1 MVPARALLAV
11 LAAAGIALASG
22 IGFTGPVVLS
32 GEVPV
37 IDAPY
42 NWQSGLYAPSMAQ
55 VVGVSNLFHE
65 AAFFGAAGL
74 ADALT
79 RRPVPNILTRD
90 IAGAAFLVASAN
102 VPFGLTW
109 AHEEF
114 HRAVLHNRG
123 VNSYD
128 DVYNF
133 PFFST
138 LVSVSRVSDS
148 ALERLKANYP
158 ADLVRAHE
166 AGYEAQQ
173 QVVAALERGDF
184 FHDRLR
190 ALGLNQ
196 FYWWYSDVENI
207 AYVGL
212 CTSAGLDSLT
222 DRLNREEGA
231 NVAKR
236 DFTGFDFTAWT
247 YDLFRPDEPYAARGV
262 HPSGVGINRYIKHSD
277 LTAEEQ
283 RWLEREFVLS
293 FASLVDPM
301 LIGFGGVAVGGA
313 IANARLTHHLT
324 SFGHS
329 MDVNVLLRRGDAG
342 LAVTLASQQNRVAYF
357 PGLRLDAI
365 GWPVGSWQLS
375 PSIAFWLQPRDQR
388 ADAHQS
394 VPGVLVSLRADYP
407 VTGWLRA
414 GAEVEAKTRGWV
426 AGNVYLDQSVSVRT
440 WLSVLVR

>member
-1 MVPARALLAV
+1 MPCARVLPIALAL
-11 LAAAGIALASG
+11 AGIALAGRMSLG
-22 IGFTGPVVLS
+22 GPVGLS
-32 GEVPV
+32 GELPV
-37 IDAPY
+37 IDAPF

-55 VVGVSNLFHE
+55 AVGVSNLFHE
-65 AAFFGAAGL
+65 AAFFGAARL

-79 RRPVPNILTRD
+79 SRPVPNILARD
-90 IAGAAFLVASAN
+90 IAGAAFLVAAAN

-114 HRAVLHNRG
+114 HRAVLYNRG
-123 VNSYD
+123 VSSYD

-148 ALERLKANYP
+148 ALERLKADYP

-173 QVVAALERGDF
+173 MIVSALERDDF
-184 FHDRLR
+184 LHGRSGTM
-190 ALGLNQ
+190 GLNQ
-196 FYWWYSDVENI
+196 LFCLYSDVENI
-207 AYVGL
+207 AYVGM

-231 NVAKR
+231 DVAKR

-301 LIGFGGVAVGGA
+301 LIGLGGMAVGGA
-313 IANARLTHHLT
+313 MANARLTHHLT

-342 LAVTLASQQNRVAYF
+342 LVVTLASQQNRVAYF

-394 VPGVLVSLRADYP
+394 VPGGLVSLRADYP
-407 VTGWLRA
+407 VTGWLRT
-414 GAEVEAKTRGWV
+414 GAEVEAKTHGWV
-426 AGNVYLDQSVSVRT
+426 PGDVYLDPNVSARA